1 MRETLIFD
9 HVRSPRGRGKDGGG
23 LREATPLELAR
34 QLLVALR
41 DRNGLGADM
50 VEEVILGT
58 VATAGEQSATL
69 PRMAALMAG
78 LGDGAAGLQLNRF
91 CASGL
96 EAVSIAAAKIGCG
109 MAELAIAGGV
119 ESMSRLPMGA
129 DGGGP
134 MGIDPTATL
143 HTPFIVQGVS
153 ADLLATLNG
162 YSRADLDAYS
172 LASQQRAATAWA
184 EGRFARSVVPVV
196 DSLGQVLLDHDEHI
210 RADATLESLGALA
223 PAFAGLGAK
232 MGFDALALQRY
243 PELLAVEHHHTAAS
257 SSGIV
262 DGAGVLLV
270 GSAEAGARLGL
281 KPRARIRSFVSLGAE
296 PQLMLDGPTPAC
308 ERALKH
314 AGLAASEID
323 LWELNEAFAAVPL
336 RLMDTLA
343 IPHERINVNGG
354 AIAMGHPLG
363 ASGAMI
369 AGTLIDELERRGQGL
384 GMVTLC
390 AAGGMAIAMVLE
402 RVG

>member
-9 HVRSPRGRGKDGGG
+9 HVRSPRGRGKDSGA

-41 DRNGLGADM
+41 ERNALPADV

-134 MGIDPTATL
+134 LGIDPTATQ

-162 YSRADLDAYS
+162 YSRADLDGYA
-172 LASQQRAATAWA
+172 LASQQRAAVAWA

-210 RADATLESLGALA
+210 RADATLESLAALA

-243 PELLAVEHHHTAAS
+243 PELLSVEHHHTAAS

-270 GSAEAGARLGL
+270 GSADAGARLGL
-281 KPRARIRSFVSLGAE
+281 KARARIRSFVSLGAE

-308 ERALKH
+308 ERALQH
-314 AGLAASEID
+314 AGLAASDIE

-336 RLMDTLA
+336 RLMDTLS
-343 IPHERINVNGG
+343 IPHDRINVNGG

-369 AGTLIDELERRGQGL
+369 AGTLIDELERRGMGL